1 MYLLPKNIN
10 KSFWN
15 EFLQFLFQ
23 YTILNFI
30 PKNLFEQFQRVANFY
45 FLVVAFVQLFIDSP
59 VSPVTSILP
68 LIFVVVVTA
77 IKQVRFVSIT
87 IEAMKTELEFC
98 QRWGVKEIA
107 NHIWGK

>member
-1 MYLLPKNIN
+1 M
-10 KSFWN
+10 
-15 EFLQFLFQ
+15 
-23 YTILNFI
+23 
-30 PKNLFEQFQRVANFY
+30 
-45 FLVVAFVQLFIDSP
+45 QLFIDSP

-107 NHIWGK
+107 NHI

>member
-1 MYLLPKNIN
+1 M
-10 KSFWN
+10 
-15 EFLQFLFQ
+15 
-23 YTILNFI
+23 
-30 PKNLFEQFQRVANFY
+30 
-45 FLVVAFVQLFIDSP
+45 QLIIDSP

-77 IKQVRFVSIT
+77 IKQVKFVSIT

-107 NHIWGK
+107 NHI

>member
-1 MYLLPKNIN
+1 MCYAVHFQIN
-10 KSFWN
+10 FD

-77 IKQVRFVSIT
+77 IKQVRSLIIAT
-87 IEAMKTELEFC
+87 EPIKT
-98 QRWGVKEIA
+98 
-107 NHIWGK
+107 